1 MMFPL
6 NRVICGDAFKVLKR
20 FPDGC
25 VDMVLTS
32 PPYWNLRNYGVKDQ
46 MGLESDPQ
54 EYINRIATIFDEVK
68 RVLKKTGSL
77 YLNLGDTYCGVG
89 SDNGWLCP
97 KQLLLLPPRIA
108 IAMQERGWLLRN
120 LIIWHKPNSMP
131 SSVKDRLTNTWE
143 YLFFFVKSRRYY
155 FDLDAIRVPHK
166 TGPSKFNYRVRE
178 AKRGDKMIIG
188 VHAKPE
194 EMARY
199 NSKGVMVS
207 EKRRKT
213 ANEGYK
219 ASGMRNAPEPSEPN
233 AFHPAGKNPGDVL
246 TKHDLAVGRIGNLS
260 YSDPLHVCAYS
271 VSGKNPGDTVR
282 TDLRARL
289 ARAQNLHTFYTH
301 SHRGPHLNNPK
312 GKNPGDAVSA
322 RVENNLSHFRE
333 KGSGGHFD
341 YGGIDSPEGKHNHP
355 LGRNPGDTFHFND
368 DYWFDFIRGAAHISW
383 KHKLAFETIKKWMI
397 ENNCQDYAKFYEWY
411 KRREKG
417 NWGSGNLIE
426 GKANYL
432 KSSLPFPNPNGTN
445 PGDILNVGADT
456 HRKSR
461 GVTDAR
467 RDGTWGDDHP
477 SRNPERWF
485 SAEGKNPGEFWTI
498 KTRPFKGAHFA
509 VFPEDLCVMPI
520 EAACPRWICNRCG
533 KPRMRITKPTEE
545 YARLLKRSWTKDT
558 DKDKNLRMK
567 IGFRAHTKQ
576 VSCTAQYE
584 TVGWSDCGCNAGF
597 KPGIV
602 LDPFAGSGTVGIVAK
617 RLSRNFILIDINR
630 EYCELA
636 RKRLREAA

>member
-6 NRVICGDAFKVLKR
+6 NRVICGDAVKVLKKM
-20 FPDGC
+20 PDKC
-25 VDMVLTS
+25 VDMVMTS

-54 EYINRIATIFDEVK
+54 EYINRIATIFDEVN

-89 SDNGWLCP
+89 SDNSWLCP

-108 IAMQERGWLLRN
+108 IAMQDRGWLLRN
-120 LIIWHKPNSMP
+120 VIIWHKPNSMP

-143 YLFFFVKSRRYY
+143 YLFFFVKSPRYY

-166 TGPSKFNYRVRE
+166 TGPTKFNYRVRE

-219 ASGMRNAPEPSEPN
+219 ASGMRNAPEPSEPG

-246 TKHDLAVGRIGNLS
+246 TKHDFAVGRTGNLS
-260 YSDPLHVCAYS
+260 YSDPLHVRAYS
-271 VSGKNPGDTVR
+271 VGGKNPGDIIR
-282 TDLRARL
+282 NDLRARM
-289 ARAQNLHTFYTH
+289 AREQNLHTFYSH
-301 SHRGPHLNNPK
+301 SRRGPHLNNPK
-312 GKNPGDAVSA
+312 GKNPGDTVQ
-322 RVENNLSHFRE
+322 
-333 KGSGGHFD
+333 
-341 YGGIDSPEGKHNHP
+341 
-355 LGRNPGDTFHFND
+355 FND
-368 DYWFDFIRGAAHISW
+368 EHWFNFIKGTAHVSW
-383 KHKLAFETIKKWMI
+383 KHKAAFEIMRNWMI
-397 ENNCQDYAKFYEWY
+397 ENGCQDYRKFYEWY
-411 KRREKG
+411 KEQKRG
-417 NWGSGNLIE
+417 NWESGNITE
-426 GKANYL
+426 GRANYL
-432 KSSLPFPNPNGTN
+432 RDTLPFPNPEGIN
-445 PGDILNVGADT
+445 PGDTLHIGADT
-456 HRKSR
+456 RRKSR
-461 GVTDAR
+461 GVTEAR
-467 RDGTWGDDHP
+467 RDGTWGNDHP

-509 VFPEDLCVMPI
+509 VFPEDLCITPI
-520 EAACPRWICNRCG
+520 EAGCPRWICSKCG
-533 KPRMRITKPTEE
+533 KPRTRITRPTKE
-545 YARLLKRSWTKDT
+545 YAHLLNRSWTEDT
-558 DKDKNLRMK
+558 DKDKDLRMK

-576 VSCTAQYE
+576 ASCTAQYE

-602 LDPFAGSGTVGIVAK
+602 LDPFAGSGTVGVVAK
-617 RLSRNFILIDINR
+617 RLGRNFLLIDINPN
-630 EYCELA
+630 YCALA
-636 RKRLREAA
+636 RKRLREAMA